1 MENSRGV
8 PPSLP
13 QFFRNPS
20 LRKHPPF
27 GPIAPVRYSGL
38 CMEISIVTLGRRA
51 VRNSPFDTLFA
62 DYCQRIRHTAACTA
76 ENYAS
81 EDKFL
86 AAAER
91 GLAGSGTSRARPAL
105 VLLDSRGRQFSS
117 EQFAD
122 WIGRERDQGT
132 QRLAFAVGPANG
144 WTEAAIAAL
153 RQRAGLLLSLGPM
166 TLPHEL
172 AAVVLAEQIYR
183 AFTILG
189 GHPYHLG
196 HTRA

>member
-1 MENSRGV
+1 
-8 PPSLP
+8 
-13 QFFRNPS
+13 
-20 LRKHPPF
+20 
-27 GPIAPVRYSGL
+27 
-38 CMEISIVTLGRRA
+38 MEISLITLGRRA
-51 VRNSPFDTLFA
+51 VRNSPFDILFT
-62 DYCQRIRHTAACTA
+62 DYCQRIRHTAPCTA
-76 ENYAS
+76 ENTAT

-86 AAAER
+86 AALER
-91 GLAGSGTSRARPAL
+91 GLAGSGTTRTRPML

-117 EQFAD
+117 EQFAQ
-122 WIGRERDQGT
+122 WIGRQRDEGT

-144 WTEAAIAAL
+144 WSAAAMAAL
-153 RQRAGLLLSLGPM
+153 QQRTGLLLSLGPM

-196 HTRA
+196 HTQS